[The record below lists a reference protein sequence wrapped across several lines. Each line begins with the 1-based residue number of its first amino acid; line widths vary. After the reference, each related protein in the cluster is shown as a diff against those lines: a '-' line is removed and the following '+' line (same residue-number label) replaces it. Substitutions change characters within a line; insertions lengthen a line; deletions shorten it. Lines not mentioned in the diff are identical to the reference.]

1 MRRRSTLRSQRLR
14 RQQWQRGQNI
24 LFLLV
29 GMCLAGVGY
38 WFVFFTPF
46 FQIRSVNVQGFDNS
60 ISSAVNTY
68 LQENTNRFIPSFLLL
83 LFPQLGKYK
92 MNFLT
97 LSPSSLEAFLL
108 KQYPLLSTVHSHLD
122 ILDHSLSLNCSR
134 REMEFRWCIGEKQ
147 CYFVDKEGIAFQKSS
162 EIAGSLMKTIRDE
175 RGKNIALGQ
184 RVFSPARLRVLNKV
198 FDISQAKD
206 SPFTVSYLEIDDNNF
221 SSLQLMTTNGWFLL
235 FSPQDDFLQIKNI
248 VKGLKEK
255 QLKEKMK
262 DLQYIDCRYL
272 PKVYYRFRS

>member
-1 MRRRSTLRSQRLR
+1 MMRRSLLRSQRLR
-14 RQQWQRGQNI
+14 RQQWQRGKNI
-24 LFLLV
+24 LFLII
-29 GMCLAGVGY
+29 GMCLAGAGY

-60 ISSAVNTY
+60 ISSAVNIY
-68 LQENTNRFIPSFLLL
+68 LQESTNRFIPSFLLL

-134 REMEFRWCIGEKQ
+134 REIEFRWCVGEKQ
-147 CYFVDKEGIAFQKSS
+147 CYFVDKEGIAFQKAP
-162 EIAGSLMKTIRDE
+162 EISGSLMKTVRDE
-175 RGKNIALGQ
+175 RGKKISLGNS
-184 RVFSPARLRVLNKV
+184 VFPSVQIQVLEKIFNL
-198 FDISQAKD
+198 SQTKD
-206 SPFTVSYLEIDDNNF
+206 SPFAVSCLEIDDNNF
-221 SSLQLMTTNGWFLL
+221 TSLKLMTTDDWFLL

-248 VKGLKEK
+248 VKGLEEK